1 MFETD
6 PEVAD
11 RLCYMIFSVLL
22 ADDRH
27 RPLEIIEY
35 FENHGLQRQKL
46 YKRYLHYGAF
56 AFLDD
61 RFAQPYFQDMSR
73 YRTNLFFLDYFRKY
87 STPSFHMFL
96 DWKLQ

>member
-35 FENHGLQRQKL
+35 FENHGLQRHKL
-46 YKRYLHYGAF
+46 YKRY
-56 AFLDD
+56 
-61 RFAQPYFQDMSR
+61 FQ
-73 YRTNLFFLDYFRKY
+73 L
-87 STPSFHMFL
+87 
-96 DWKLQ
+96 